1 MLRALAFSVALV
13 AVEVHAE
20 QSKFDCV
27 LEPAQLVRVGSSAVG
42 ILDVVMVKRGDS
54 VEPGQVLAR
63 LKSAVESAV
72 VEIHRAQSGSTTRIE
87 AQEARVEFVRKRLE
101 RGTVLWEKKMMSSDA
116 YDELVAELALAGH
129 DLAREMLGHRIAQL
143 DYARSRIVLEELT
156 IRSPSSGVVI
166 EGTLSAGEF
175 IHQDGHV
182 VTIATL
188 DPLHVEVFLP
198 VTMFPEIEVG
208 MIGVVEPA
216 APVTG
221 GYVATVTVVD
231 RVFDAASSSFGVRLS
246 LPNGDGALPAGHRC
260 KVSFAAERQAP
271 GEVRSSVGRT
281 GAMPGYPFPVR

>member
-1 MLRALAFSVALV
+1 M
-13 AVEVHAE
+13 
-20 QSKFDCV
+20 FDCV
-27 LEPAQLVRVGSSAVG
+27 LEPAQLVRVGSSTMG
-42 ILDVVMVKRGDS
+42 ILDVVMVKRGDF
-54 VEPGQVLAR
+54 VEQGQVLAQ
-63 LKSAVESAV
+63 LKSAAESAA
-72 VEIHRAQSGSTTRIE
+72 VEIHRAHAASTTRIK

-101 RGTVLWEKKMMSSDA
+101 RAKVLWEKQMVSSDT
-116 YDELVAELALAGH
+116 YDELVSELALAENE
-129 DLAREMLGHRIAQL
+129 LARELLEHRIAQL
-143 DYARSRIVLEELT
+143 DYARSKTLLEELT

-166 EGTLSAGEF
+166 ERALSAGEF

-188 DPLHVEVFLP
+188 DPLHVEVYLP

-221 GYVATVTVVD
+221 RYAATVTVVD

-260 KVSFAAERQAP
+260 KVAFASERILADEA
-271 GEVRSSVGRT
+271 GN
-281 GAMPGYPFPVR
+281 